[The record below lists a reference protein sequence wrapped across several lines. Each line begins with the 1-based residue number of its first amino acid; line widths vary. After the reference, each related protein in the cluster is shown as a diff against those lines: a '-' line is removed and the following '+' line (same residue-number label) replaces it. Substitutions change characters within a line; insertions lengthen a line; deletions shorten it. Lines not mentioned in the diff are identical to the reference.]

1 MVADDNSSPIVQ
13 RIGSDVDE
21 CVDATGDAEGDAG

>member
-13 RIGSDVDE
+13 RIGNDVNE
-21 CVDATGDAEGDAG
+21 RVDATGDAEEDAG